1 MSWNGLLKVWW
12 ERLGAS
18 HSSIE
23 WIIESVV
30 KRLGASHSSIAYE
43 WEIWKAKNPIGL
55 GFQIE

>member
-1 MSWNGLLKVWW
+1 LIVENLEKVRLSSELKWIIESVVK
-12 ERLGAS
+12 RLGAS

-43 WEIWKAKNPIGL
+43 
-55 GFQIE
+55 